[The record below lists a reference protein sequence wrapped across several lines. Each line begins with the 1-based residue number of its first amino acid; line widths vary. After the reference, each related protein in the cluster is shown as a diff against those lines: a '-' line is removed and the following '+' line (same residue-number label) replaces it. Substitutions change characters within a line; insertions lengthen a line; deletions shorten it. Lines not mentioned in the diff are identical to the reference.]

1 MAGTKRVLIYRL
13 GSLGDTVVALPGFH
27 LVARAFPDA
36 ERRLLTNFPVAGKAP
51 PAAAVLDGTGTVHG
65 YFRYSAGT
73 RSLRELLGLWW
84 RIARWRPDVLVYL
97 GPARG
102 LESAERDARFFRMC
116 GVRRM
121 VGVPLTE
128 DMQRNRISFD
138 PEPGYDVEEYEAE
151 RLARNLQELGDARV
165 SDRASWDLRLTDGE
179 RLRAAEVLQ
188 PARGRPV
195 IAMCLGTKVQAND
208 WGEANWRALLDRLA
222 EMFPECA
229 LAITGAP
236 DDRAASERVSLGW
249 RERAAAGESGPVIDL
264 CGQLKP
270 RESAAVFERAKV
282 YVGHDSGPM
291 HLASA
296 VGTPCVAVFSGRGKP
311 KRWFPYGEG
320 HRVLYHRVSCWGC
333 GLETCIVEGK
343 RCILSIRIEEVAAAV
358 EDVLRDR
365 TAHASARATANA
377 NPLRG

>member
-73 RSLRELLGLWW
+73 RSLRELVGLWW
-84 RIARWRPDVLVYL
+84 RLVRWRPQVLVYL

-102 LESAERDARFFRMC
+102 AESARRDERFFRMC
-116 GVRRM
+116 GISRLI
-121 VGVPLTE
+121 GVPLTE
-128 DMQRNRISFD
+128 DMQRNRLSFD
-138 PEPGYDVEEYEAE
+138 PDLGYEVEEYEAE
-151 RLARNLQELGDARV
+151 RLARNLSEIGDAKV
-165 SDRASWDLRLTDGE
+165 GDPESWSLRLTAAE
-179 RLRAAEVLQ
+179 RARAAEVLE
-188 PARGRPV
+188 PAAGRPL

-208 WGEANWRALLDRLA
+208 WGETNWRALLDQMTA
-222 EMFPECA
+222 QYPEYA
-229 LAITGAP
+229 LAVTGAP
-236 DDRAASERVSLGW
+236 DDVAASERVTAGW
-249 RERAAAGESGPVIDL
+249 RQRADRGICGPVIDL
-264 CGQLKP
+264 CGKLSP
-270 RESAAVFERAKV
+270 RESAAVFERARV

-291 HLASA
+291 HLAAA
-296 VGTPCVAVFSGRGKP
+296 VGTRCVAIFSGRGKP

-333 GLETCIVEGK
+333 GLETCVVEKK
-343 RCILSIRIEEVAAAV
+343 RCILSIGVDEVAREVGAV
-358 EDVLRDR
+358 LGKEVVSCEL
-365 TAHASARATANA
+365 
-377 NPLRG
+377 